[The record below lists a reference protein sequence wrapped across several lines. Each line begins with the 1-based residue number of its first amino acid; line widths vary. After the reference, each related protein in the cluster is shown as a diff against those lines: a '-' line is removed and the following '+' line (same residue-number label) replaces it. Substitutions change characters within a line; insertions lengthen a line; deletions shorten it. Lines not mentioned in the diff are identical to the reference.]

1 MEDRIQELRKIAH
14 QICND
19 LSGVRTLVE
28 MYTSG
33 LRPELDS
40 SRLLTGLDRLGDS
53 VNALRD
59 CLSREN

>member
-1 MEDRIQELRKIAH
+1 MDDRIKELRKITH

-40 SRLLTGLDRLGDS
+40 NRLLSGLDRLGNS
-53 VNALRD
+53 VNELRD
-59 CLSREN
+59 CLSRDR

>member
-1 MEDRIQELRKIAH
+1 
-14 QICND
+14 
-19 LSGVRTLVE
+19 

-33 LRPELDS
+33 LRAELDS
-40 SRLLTGLDRLGDS
+40 NRLLTGLDRLGNS